1 MSLLENF
8 SRAGNAV
15 SNVAERYIP
24 DAWVVCMVLT
34 AITLVLAVF
43 GAGAEPLSAVTAW
56 GNGLWG
62 LLQITMQFTISV
74 FAAYACAMS
83 RPGFWLFDR
92 LARMPNPD
100 KPMQAVLL
108 LAVVTT
114 VTGLLN
120 WALCFVISALMIPFV
135 ARRNPKT
142 DIRVLCAAAF
152 MGVGT
157 VTNAALSG
165 SAAIIMATP
174 GNPMIKPALGNPIVD
189 RLYPITETVFA
200 NYNLMLLALLSA
212 ISIFAIC
219 ALHPRG
225 NTPVVTLDQE
235 RLNAILPQP
244 PSVEAERAT
253 PASWLENRRLWCYL
267 AGGMLLVTLGHN
279 VVTQGFARAWN
290 INAYNML
297 FLGIALLLHGNPLSF
312 VQSVRRG
319 LDSAYG
325 IVLQFPFY
333 GGIFGL
339 MTGTDL
345 GHWLTSLFVSFSNQQ
360 FFPLVVYIYSGIM
373 DFFIPSAG
381 SKWIIEAPYI
391 IPAARELGVS
401 VTTTM
406 IAYMHGGSLTNLVH
420 PYFAIPI
427 VAITGVR
434 FGRFAGYAFMVGVPI
449 GICMITAMYFI
460 PPNL

>member
-1 MSLLENF
+1 VNLLETF

-43 GAGAEPLSAVTAW
+43 GAGAAPLHAVTAW

-62 LLQITMQFTISV
+62 LLPITMQFSISV

-83 RPGFWLFDR
+83 RPGFRLLDQ
-92 LARMPNPD
+92 LARLPNPD
-100 KPMQAVLL
+100 KPVQAVFL

-114 VTGLLN
+114 ITGLLN

-135 ARRNPKT
+135 ARRNPNA

-165 SAAIIMATP
+165 SAPIIMATP
-174 GNPMIKPALGNPIVD
+174 DNPMIKPAVGHPIVD
-189 RLYPITETVFA
+189 RLYPITETVFS
-200 NYNLMLLALLSA
+200 NYNLMLLALLSV
-212 ISIFAIC
+212 ISIIAIC

-225 NTPVVTLDQE
+225 DTPVVTLDKDK
-235 RLNAILPQP
+235 LDSILPQP

-253 PASWLENRRLWCYL
+253 PASWLENRRIWCYL
-267 AGGMLLVTLGHN
+267 AGIMLLITLVDN
-279 VVTQGFARAWN
+279 VVTKGFARAWN
-290 INAYNML
+290 INAYNTL

-312 VQSVRRG
+312 VQAIRRG
-319 LDSAYG
+319 LDSSYG

-345 GHWLTSLFVSFSNQQ
+345 GHWLTGLFVSFSNQQ
-360 FFPLVVYIYSGIM
+360 LFPLVVYIYSGIM
-373 DFFIPSAG
+373 DLFIPSAG
-381 SKWIIEAPYI
+381 SKWIIEAPYL

-401 VTTTM
+401 VATTM
-406 IAYMHGGSLTNLVH
+406 TAYMHGGSLTNLIH
-420 PYFAIPI
+420 PYMAIPI

-434 FGRFAGYAFMVGVPI
+434 FGRFAGYGFLVGVPI
-449 GICMITAMYFI
+449 GICMLIAMYYI
-460 PPNL
+460 PHNL